1 MVPAGF
7 PSGSVVKNP
16 PAMHEMQVQSLDL
29 EDPPKEEMVTR
40 SSIVAW
46 KNSTDKGTWRATVHG
61 VTKESDTAEGLSR
74 AHGAYA
80 VSYEWVWKGSEAVLL
95 IKYIKNFSVKQTHF
109 CWVGHRKTR
118 SSSMSIQNCL
128 PIFIRLLVVFKVES
142 EELWRSYRCHS
153 ILNIKLIIIC

>member
-46 KNSTDKGTWRATVHG
+46 KNSTDKGAWRATVHG

-80 VSYEWVWKGSEAVLL
+80 VSYEWVWKGSEAVL

-142 EELWRSYRCHS
+142 KKLWRSYRCHS
-153 ILNIKLIIIC
+153 ILNIKLFIIC

>member
-1 MVPAGF
+1 M
-7 PSGSVVKNP
+7 VKNP
-16 PAMHEMQVQSLDL
+16 LSMWETWVRSLGW
-29 EDPPKEEMVTR
+29 EDPLEEGMATH
-40 SSIVAW
+40 SSILAW
-46 KNSTDKGTWRATVHG
+46 RIPMDRGAWQVTVHG
-61 VTKESDTAEGLSR
+61 VTKESDTTEWLSR

-80 VSYEWVWKGSEAVLL
+80 VSYEWFWKGSEAVLL
-95 IKYIKNFSVKQTHF
+95 IKYIKDFSVKQTHF
-109 CWVGHRKTR
+109 CWVGHSTTR